1 MKFSITGARMLSPL
15 LSNPLSGKCLIKRT
29 RYSGKFTTLTSRVS
43 RNIYVKNT
51 RYITTRLL
59 YAFVPLCNR
68 RPLSSS
74 PISHSQYHTYHP
86 KILNHAMPQ
95 RNIITT
101 IRSGNPPRFTIRFKV
116 TSIVSI
122 KQDIFQHIDEFV
134 LQSIK
139 NTSIYRTQC
148 V

>member
-15 LSNPLSGKCLIKRT
+15 LSNPPLSGKCLIKRT

-59 YAFVPLCNR
+59 HAFVSLCNR

-101 IRSGNPPRFTIRFKV
+101 IRSDNSPRY
-116 TSIVSI
+116 
-122 KQDIFQHIDEFV
+122 
-134 LQSIK
+134 LQSDLKLRQSSPSNRIFF
-139 NTSIYRTQC
+139 NISMNLCYNL
-148 V
+148 